1 MSTLQARQPLRKCN
15 RPLVGVPASPIWKR
29 EVSRAR
35 GRRSKKTRASFS
47 MHHQLYHKRIRVKP
61 KEDPGLGCSPAPVQL
76 SKNRFIRIV
85 EVVLSKSNGD
95 PTKSNGEGSARQT
108 SLSRLRSSECR
119 LTWSMM
125 SRPGG
130 AAFRGHQ
137 APQHR
142 VVPVLVGVELRNF
155 RRIFGDDVVS
165 GSIEIWV
172 EKSQL
177 RQFHDSQPQRR
188 VNEGL
193 WPPTRPSSLPSTVE
207 DNCNDWGP
215 APRRF
220 LAQNHNTRRPTGP
233 AGERRAVAADQ
244 ATESFLHSSGR

>member
-108 SLSRLRSSECR
+108 SLSRLGSSECR

-165 GSIEIWV
+165 GS
-172 EKSQL
+172 L
-177 RQFHDSQPQRR
+177 RSGSRRATAPIPRQP
-188 VNEGL
+188 
-193 WPPTRPSSLPSTVE
+193 T
-207 DNCNDWGP
+207 
-215 APRRF
+215 
-220 LAQNHNTRRPTGP
+220 AQ

-244 ATESFLHSSGR
+244 AIEPSLHSGGRLQRLGTGAKKNPGPRSQHTSANRTSG

>member
-1 MSTLQARQPLRKCN
+1 MVEQHGSAKVMSTLQARQPLRKCN

-47 MHHQLYHKRIRVKP
+47 MHHQWCHKRIRVKP
-61 KEDPGLGCSPAPVQL
+61 KEDTGLGCSPAPVQL

-85 EVVLSKSNGD
+85 EVVLSKSNGG

-108 SLSRLRSSECR
+108 SLSRLRGSECR

-142 VVPVLVGVELRNF
+142 NVVPVLYQGRSGAQEFSANF
-155 RRIFGDDVVS
+155 RR
-165 GSIEIWV
+165 
-172 EKSQL
+172 
-177 RQFHDSQPQRR
+177 R
-188 VNEGL
+188 
-193 WPPTRPSSLPSTVE
+193 
-207 DNCNDWGP
+207 CC
-215 APRRF
+215 
-220 LAQNHNTRRPTGP
+220 
-233 AGERRAVAADQ
+233 ERID
-244 ATESFLHSSGR
+244 